1 MIHFRLNMSTAM
13 NQKKLNETISFVLEN
28 IDNSRIV
35 LNSVASIRDQLID
48 LTLEK
53 QEISEQDFY
62 KISSVLSTQSR
73 SPLWENYFIKKHN
86 CERVN
91 KNEDRGDLRKNGRY
105 YEYKSSGYNLDNS
118 VHMLQIRPWQDCGY
132 IIQSVSDDGA
142 TTFVLTHAEMMLEM
156 DRLKASSA
164 HGTRKALEDNKTIEY
179 MMRVEKD
186 SADWDRWISNYC
198 KEGGIFQT

>member
-1 MIHFRLNMSTAM
+1 M
-13 NQKKLNETISFVLEN
+13 NQKELNKTISFILEN

-73 SPLWENYFIKKHN
+73 SPLWENYFIKKHD

-91 KNEDRGDLRKNGRY
+91 KSEDRGILRR
-105 YEYKSSGYNLDNS
+105 
-118 VHMLQIRPWQDCGY
+118 M
-132 IIQSVSDDGA
+132 A
-142 TTFVLTHAEMMLEM
+142 
-156 DRLKASSA
+156 
-164 HGTRKALEDNKTIEY
+164 GTMSIKALVTIWIILLICFKSDHGRIVITLFSQSP
-179 MMRVEKD
+179 MMGRPHL
-186 SADWDRWISNYC
+186 
-198 KEGGIFQT
+198 F